1 MSQKTQRWVIK
12 IGSALLTDQ
21 GRGLAIGRIQ
31 DWAAQVA
38 SLQSAGIQVVLV
50 SSGAVAAGMVRMGWQ
65 HRPAALDMLQ
75 AAAAIGQLDVVQAWA
90 DALAEYHAQA
100 AQVLLTHDDMAD
112 RRRYLNARSTLQRLL
127 ALGVVPV
134 VNENDTVATDEIR
147 LGDNDRLAA
156 LTTGL
161 VDAQRMVILTDQP
174 GLMSADP
181 RNNPDARLIVEA
193 VLGDPA
199 LEAMA
204 GTGKGHLGRGGMRTK
219 LAAAELAGVS
229 GASTVIAGGDQPD
242 VLRRLANG
250 DAVGSL
256 LTPAMT
262 AVPARKRW
270 LAAGA
275 IVSGTVTLDAGAVA
289 AVRDRGRSV
298 LPVGVTAV
306 SGEFGRG
313 DLVECVGPGGAVVAR
328 GLTNYPVQDASRLC
342 GKSSEDIANVLGAP
356 GDAELIHRD
365 NLALV

>member
-1 MSQKTQRWVIK
+1 MSSQQRWVVK

-21 GRGLAIGRIQ
+21 GRGLATARIQ
-31 DWAAQVA
+31 DWAAQLA
-38 SLQSAGIQVVLV
+38 GLRARGIQVVLV
-50 SSGAVAAGMVRMGWQ
+50 SSGAVAAGMVRMGWKK
-65 HRPAALDMLQ
+65 RPTALDTLQ

-90 DALAEYHAQA
+90 DALATHDTHA

-161 VDAQRMVILTDQP
+161 VDAQRMIILTDQL

-181 RNNPDARLIVEA
+181 RCNPDASLITEA
-193 VLGDPA
+193 KLDDPMLA
-199 LEAMA
+199 AMA
-204 GTGKGHLGRGGMRTK
+204 GAGRGHLGRGGMRTK
-219 LAAAELAGVS
+219 LLAAELAGAS
-229 GASTVIAGGDQPD
+229 GASTVIVGGDQPD
-242 VLRRLANG
+242 VLIRLAQG
-250 DAVGSL
+250 EPRGTL
-256 LTPAMT
+256 LQPAIA

-275 IVSGTVTLDAGAVA
+275 TVSGVVTLDAGAVA
-289 AVRDRGRSV
+289 AVRARGRSV

-306 SGEFGRG
+306 SGDFGRG
-313 DLVECVGPGGAVVAR
+313 DLVECVGPDGVAIAR
-328 GLTNYPVQDASRLC
+328 GLSNYAAQDAARLC
-342 GKSSEDIANVLGAP
+342 GKSSEDIADVLGAP

-365 NLALV
+365 NLALI

>member
-1 MSQKTQRWVIK
+1 MSGPQRWVVK

-21 GRGLAIGRIQ
+21 GRGLATARIQ
-31 DWAAQVA
+31 DWAAQLA

-50 SSGAVAAGMVRMGWQ
+50 SSGAVAAGLVRMGWQ
-65 HRPAALDMLQ
+65 QRPTALDMLQ

-90 DALAEYHAQA
+90 DALGQHHTQA
-100 AQVLLTHDDMAD
+100 AQVLLTHDDMAN

-161 VDAQRMVILTDQP
+161 VDAQRMIILTDQP

-181 RNNPDARLIVEA
+181 RSHPDAHLISEA
-193 VLGDPA
+193 TLDDPA
-199 LEAMA
+199 LKAMA
-204 GTGKGHLGRGGMRTK
+204 GAGKGILGRGGMRTK

-229 GASTVIAGGDQPD
+229 GAETVIVGGDQPD
-242 VLRRLANG
+242 VLRRLAKG
-250 DAVGSL
+250 EAVGSL
-256 LTPAMT
+256 LKPAIT

-275 IVSGTVTLDAGAVA
+275 AVSGVVTLDAGAVA
-289 AVRDRGRSV
+289 AVLERGRSV

-306 SGEFGRG
+306 AGDFGRG
-313 DLVECVGPGGAVVAR
+313 DLVECVGPNGAVVAR
-328 GLTNYPVQDASRLC
+328 GLSNYPVQDASRLC
-342 GKSSEDIANVLGAP
+342 GKSSEDIATVLGAP

-365 NLALV
+365 NLALI